1 MLLNRPLTDQSSRY
15 TILKNKNL
23 SIPPGAAPC
32 CPQAAD
38 SKNPIPNSEQL
49 PLGSDFA
56 EFLDRDNQTDVNFPD
71 LGDFGDLPPIPL
83 ETYHSDMDPFN
94 LSTSETDQF
103 PLHSSLA
110 PFAGTSLDSTSHALD
125 GDSPR
130 PSSSRDFCNW
140 KADVSGLETD
150 AGAAG
155 LTEELQRLIASH
167 GLTSEEVESQLA
179 SFLQPGRDPMQ
190 IDYQPDT
197 EPADSSTPG
206 DSSSRSA
213 KSRRTTITM
222 DNIASETLV
231 EVMQVLINAKAKVRF
246 ETE

>member
-1 MLLNRPLTDQSSRY
+1 
-15 TILKNKNL
+15 
-23 SIPPGAAPC
+23 
-32 CPQAAD
+32 
-38 SKNPIPNSEQL
+38 
-49 PLGSDFA
+49 
-56 EFLDRDNQTDVNFPD
+56 
-71 LGDFGDLPPIPL
+71 
-83 ETYHSDMDPFN
+83 MDPFN

-140 KADVSGLETD
+140 KADVSGLETN

-246 ETE
+246 ETD

>member
-1 MLLNRPLTDQSSRY
+1 MS
-15 TILKNKNL
+15 
-23 SIPPGAAPC
+23 
-32 CPQAAD
+32 
-38 SKNPIPNSEQL
+38 
-49 PLGSDFA
+49 
-56 EFLDRDNQTDVNFPD
+56 
-71 LGDFGDLPPIPL
+71 L
-83 ETYHSDMDPFN
+83 ETYHSDTDPFN

-103 PLHSSLA
+103 PLHSSFA
-110 PFAGTSLDSTSHALD
+110 PFAGTAFDSTSHAPD

-140 KADVSGLETD
+140 KADASGLETNP
-150 AGAAG
+150 GAAG
-155 LTEELQRLIASH
+155 LAEERQRLIASH

-206 DSSSRSA
+206 GSSSRSA
-213 KSRRTTITM
+213 TSRRTTITM
-222 DNIASETLV
+222 DNIAPETLV